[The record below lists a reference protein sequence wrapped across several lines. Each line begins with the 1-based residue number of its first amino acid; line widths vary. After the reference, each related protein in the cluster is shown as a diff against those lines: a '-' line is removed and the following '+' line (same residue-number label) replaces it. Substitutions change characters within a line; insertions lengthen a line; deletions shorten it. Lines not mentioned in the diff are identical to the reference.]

1 MIEYDAGSREA
12 RHKSRPRNRYAWWTQ
27 GCSGSMDRVGSYDEL
42 MMWMGCGGV
51 GEPMES
57 EDSVDRVDRGDGGGD
72 GGPSGVWSRDLW
84 TMVRVNLSSTSRVSL
99 AELRRIE
106 DSAKAMC
113 SDM

>member
-1 MIEYDAGSREA
+1 
-12 RHKSRPRNRYAWWTQ
+12 
-27 GCSGSMDRVGSYDEL
+27 
-42 MMWMGCGGV
+42 MMWIGCGGV

-72 GGPSGVWSRDLW
+72 EVVSGMWSRDLW